1 MGSILHWKVFLFKQN
16 KVKRTF
22 NVTDIRFMAALTTH
36 VLDTANGVPAKGIR
50 IEIFKLHLSNRSKL
64 RETITNN
71 EGRTE
76 SPMLNEDQF
85 VPGTYELLFHIG
97 DYFREKNNLA
107 EEPSFLDIV
116 PIRFTIASL
125 NKSYHVPLLASPW
138 GYTTYRGS

>member
-1 MGSILHWKVFLFKQN
+1 
-16 KVKRTF
+16 
-22 NVTDIRFMAALTTH
+22 MAALTTH

-50 IEIFKLHLSNRSKL
+50 IEIFKLHDSNRSKL

-97 DYFREKNNLA
+97 HYFREKNNLT
-107 EEPSFLDIV
+107 EGPSFLDIV
-116 PIRFTIASL
+116 PVRFTIGFL
-125 NKSYHVPLLASPW
+125 DQSYHVPLLISPW